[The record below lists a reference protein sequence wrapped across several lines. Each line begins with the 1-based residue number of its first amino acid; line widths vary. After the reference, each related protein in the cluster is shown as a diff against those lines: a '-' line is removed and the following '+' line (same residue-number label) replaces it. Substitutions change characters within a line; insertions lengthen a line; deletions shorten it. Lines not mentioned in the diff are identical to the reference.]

1 MKEIMTITLTPT
13 RPVRIDN
20 DRYTVGQEA
29 TIFLNEADGTFGYR
43 YQGVNYRGEY
53 YQSKYFSGFETKQA
67 ATKDALESYNI
78 GTGC

>member
-1 MKEIMTITLTPT
+1 MKEIMTITLSPSKPG
-13 RPVRIDN
+13 RAD
-20 DRYTVGQEA
+20 DGEYTVGQEA
-29 TIFLNEADGTFGYR
+29 TIFLNEEDGSFAYR

-53 YQSKYFSGFETKQA
+53 YQSKYFSGFKTKQA